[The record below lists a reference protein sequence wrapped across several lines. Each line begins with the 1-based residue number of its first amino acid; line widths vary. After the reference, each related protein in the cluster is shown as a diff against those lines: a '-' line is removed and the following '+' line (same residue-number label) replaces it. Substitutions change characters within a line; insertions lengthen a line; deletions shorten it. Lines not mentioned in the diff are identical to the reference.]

1 MAVHSIPL
9 HFLFLFQK
17 KEDASGKKENVRAF
31 NKPKMPECFF
41 KKKLSE
47 SVCVPTPGVKNEI
60 IVCVPRGGGKNE
72 SRGEKPKKNL
82 YDCFSRTQCDKQT
95 HRHHTKNSKMRVSFS
110 AAANNCIG

>member
-1 MAVHSIPL
+1 MEFLGLKQNPCRDPPL
-9 HFLFLFQK
+9 DSLTLPFFAPK

-60 IVCVPRGGGKNE
+60 IVCVPRRPE
-72 SRGEKPKKNL
+72 E
-82 YDCFSRTQCDKQT
+82 
-95 HRHHTKNSKMRVSFS
+95 
-110 AAANNCIG
+110 